1 MRVAFQPKGPR
12 PLFQAVS
19 ADHFPPFLF
28 EFDPHGHKL
37 GPKIDLMPEIDP
49 IHYSGVIGGEF
60 CEDTAK
66 HYYDFDFSGPAGA
79 FEQTDHGQS
88 LAFQPRLVHADSP
101 NNNSKHSWHSCL

>member
-37 GPKIDLMPEIDP
+37 GPKIDFMPEIDP
-49 IHYSGVIGGEF
+49 IHYSGDIDGEF
-60 CEDTAK
+60 CEDTVDT
-66 HYYDFDFSGPAGA
+66 H
-79 FEQTDHGQS
+79 S
-88 LAFQPRLVHADSP
+88 LKGVIAHHIFAWPT
-101 NNNSKHSWHSCL
+101 

>member
-12 PLFQAVS
+12 PLFQAVSADS

-37 GPKIDLMPEIDP
+37 GPKIDFMPEIDP

-60 CEDTAK
+60 CEDT
-66 HYYDFDFSGPAGA
+66 
-79 FEQTDHGQS
+79 
-88 LAFQPRLVHADSP
+88 V
-101 NNNSKHSWHSCL
+101 

>member
-37 GPKIDLMPEIDP
+37 GPKIDFMPEIDP
-49 IHYSGVIGGEF
+49 IHYSGDIYGEF
-60 CEDTAK
+60 CPLLEK
-66 HYYDFDFSGPAGA
+66 RGFSM
-79 FEQTDHGQS
+79 
-88 LAFQPRLVHADSP
+88 SP
-101 NNNSKHSWHSCL
+101 VINHKATCLSAIYFRY

>member
-49 IHYSGVIGGEF
+49 IRDIEKTPKKPVFWAWKLVIWA
-60 CEDTAK
+60 CD
-66 HYYDFDFSGPAGA
+66 
-79 FEQTDHGQS
+79 
-88 LAFQPRLVHADSP
+88 RVV
-101 NNNSKHSWHSCL
+101 